1 MGDLLKDQTIVN
13 ALIFTGAALLG
24 QLLHAVKKWAEG
36 DAWLLVN
43 IRRTVAALI
52 ANVTAI
58 VGFIMTGAL
67 NGIPD
72 VYTVIL
78 LGLTMG
84 FSTDSTINKGQRKE
98 WTEEE
103 RAAATTLTTGATKP

>member
-1 MGDLLKDQTIVN
+1 MGDLLKDQVVVN
-13 ALIFTGAALLG
+13 ALIFTAAALLG
-24 QLLHAVKKWAEG
+24 QFLHAVKKWTEG
-36 DAWLLVN
+36 EAWLLVN
-43 IRRTVAALI
+43 IRRTVGALI

-58 VGFIMTGAL
+58 IGFILTGAL

-72 VYTVIL
+72 VYTVIF

-84 FSTDSTINKGQRKE
+84 FSTDSAINKGQRKE

-103 RAAATTLTTGATKP
+103 RAAATKPITGDHP